1 VSAEAKN
8 HLNGED
14 MPRTH
19 KLIHNLLK
27 DIKEASFNKKIS
39 NLKGVERGRCEVAD
53 LFTIKGK
60 KKEAGITVPGI
71 KVTSGKITKK
81 CKAYIFRGGIP
92 ISCPLDISFMKSF
105 KKEMMELKKGD
116 EGTIGFLQ
124 QVESL

>member
-1 VSAEAKN
+1 
-8 HLNGED
+8 

-27 DIKEASFNKKIS
+27 DIKETSFNKKIS
-39 NLKGVERGRCEVAD
+39 SIKGVERGRCDVAE

-60 KKEAGITVPGI
+60 RKEAGITVPGI

-92 ISCPLDISFMKSF
+92 ISSPLDINFLKSF
-105 KKEMMELKKGD
+105 KKEMMELKKGE

-124 QVESL
+124 QVENI